1 MADISSNSEETENGG
16 SISEVGQSHTNHR
29 NLLIRYVL
37 GVGGKR
43 EHSSGKVVEGD
54 KRVEEALET
63 EQVLQRPHLWPR
75 CLPLRLRH

>member
-16 SISEVGQSHTNHR
+16 SISEVGQSHR

-54 KRVEEALET
+54 KQVEEALET

-75 CLPLRLRH
+75 CLPLPLRH